1 MANSPGEAGTMN
13 RLVRPARMPDRSP
26 TGVIAQLPAPR
37 ADLLIFEIGGRIAKP
52 DIEWMG
58 ARAEAAFDTI
68 GEIDLLVLMKPWDG
82 MDLAAAV
89 DGELYRAQAR
99 SLRHVRR
106 YAVVGA
112 PLWAKAMINLGRPLT
127 PIAERTFDDEAEA
140 RRWIDAD
147 RPAA

>member
-1 MANSPGEAGTMN
+1 MADSVGEAGTMMG
-13 RLVRPARMPDRSP
+13 LVRPPPMTDRSP
-26 TGVIAQLPAPR
+26 TGVIAQRPAAR
-37 ADLLIFEIGGRIAKP
+37 ADLLIFEINGRIAKP

-58 ARAEAAFDTI
+58 ARTESAFDTI
-68 GEIDLLVLMKPWDG
+68 GEIDLLLVMKPWEG
-82 MDLAAAV
+82 MDLAAAI

-127 PIAERTFDDEAEA
+127 PVAERTFDDEAEA
-140 RRWIDAD
+140 QRWIDG
-147 RPAA
+147 P